1 MRSLMKPTTLHLLF
15 CLLPFVV
22 RGETATLYRAKKIQS
37 TPSQLFQPGE
47 ILIKNGKIRAI
58 GNSVKTPKD
67 CKIVEWKNSE
77 IYPGLISPGSSLG
90 LAEINALRPT
100 RDLSEV
106 GTHTPAIEAWV
117 AVNPD
122 SELIPVARA
131 NGITHSLIVPMGGI
145 ISGTSGLLQLHG
157 WGIEE
162 MVIKKQ
168 VALHLWWPGHGLS
181 IPRPSHGGE
190 TKTKSITE
198 QEKERKKRITEI
210 DEFFDQA
217 IAYRNLKRSGDESFI
232 QIPSWEAMIP
242 VVSGK
247 VPIMIHADESRQIKA
262 AVQWAQKRGYQIIL
276 SGARDSWKHADW
288 LAENKIP
295 VIFRHIFSAPPHR
308 SSPHDYYF
316 RAPGILAQAG
326 VSLSIGLPL
335 GGWST
340 ANQRNLPYHA
350 AHGVAHGLSREKA
363 LASITIGPAKALG
376 VEKEMGTLE
385 VGKHATFLSASGD
398 ILDLRTRVERV
409 VIQGIEVSVESR
421 HTRLNQRYK
430 DRPKR

>member
-1 MRSLMKPTTLHLLF
+1 MKSIFLRLLLWVIPFFLM
-15 CLLPFVV
+15 
-22 RGETATLYRAKKIQS
+22 GETTTLYRAKKIQA
-37 TPSQLFQPGE
+37 TPSQFFQPGE
-47 ILIKNGKIRAI
+47 ILIQNGKIRAI
-58 GNSVKTPKD
+58 GNSIKTPKG

-131 NGITHSLIVPMGGI
+131 NGITHSLIIPMGGM

-181 IPRPSHGGE
+181 IPQPSLKS
-190 TKTKSITE
+190 KTKPKSIAD
-198 QEKERKKRITEI
+198 QDKERIKRITEI
-210 DEFFDQA
+210 NEYFDQA
-217 IAYRNLKRSGDESFI
+217 IAYQKLKQSGDQSFA

-242 VVSGK
+242 AVEGK

-316 RAPGILAQAG
+316 KAPGILARAG

-335 GGWST
+335 GGWAT

-350 AHGVAHGLSREKA
+350 AHGIAHGFSREKA
-363 LASITIGPAKALG
+363 LASITIEPAKALG
-376 VEKEMGTLE
+376 MEKEMGTLQ
-385 VGKHATFLSASGD
+385 VGKHATFLCASGD
-398 ILDLRTRVERV
+398 ILDLRTRVEKI

-430 DRPKR
+430 DRPRR